1 MIDDF
6 FETRDCLFS
15 SWCWLWRPSLPI
27 LFMQNNVTTQTTHQI
42 TSVVLVSG
50 LIGIVSMIFEV
61 DVIPITW
68 EILIHFC
75 LVYGLNSWLNMLI
88 GTTTSFIWS
97 LPFLGE
103 FFLTYLIIWLVIYIS
118 FNHRIKN
125 INQKLHEKTK
135 K

>member
-1 MIDDF
+1 MTFLKRGIVYFLVGVGFGGLLYLF
-6 FETRDCLFS
+6 F
-15 SWCWLWRPSLPI
+15 LW
-27 LFMQNNVTTQTTHQI
+27 QNNVTTQTTHQI

-61 DVIPITW
+61 GVIPITW

-125 INQKLHEKTK
+125 INQKLQEKTK

>member
-1 MIDDF
+1 
-6 FETRDCLFS
+6 
-15 SWCWLWRPSLPI
+15 
-27 LFMQNNVTTQTTHQI
+27 
-42 TSVVLVSG
+42 
-50 LIGIVSMIFEV
+50 MIFEV

-125 INQKLHEKTK
+125 INQKLQEKTK

>member
-1 MIDDF
+1 
-6 FETRDCLFS
+6 
-15 SWCWLWRPSLPI
+15 
-27 LFMQNNVTTQTTHQI
+27 MQNNVTTKTTHQI

-125 INQKLHEKTK
+125 INKKLQEKTK

>member
-15 SWCWLWRPSLPI
+15 SWSWLWRLLY
-27 LFMQNNVTTQTTHQI
+27 LFFLWQNNVTTQTTHQI

-103 FFLTYLIIWLVIYIS
+103 FS
-118 FNHRIKN
+118 
-125 INQKLHEKTK
+125 
-135 K
+135 

>member
-1 MIDDF
+1 
-6 FETRDCLFS
+6 
-15 SWCWLWRPSLPI
+15 
-27 LFMQNNVTTQTTHQI
+27 
-42 TSVVLVSG
+42 
-50 LIGIVSMIFEV
+50 MIFEV

-68 EILIHFC
+68 ESLIHFC

-125 INQKLHEKTK
+125 INQKLQEKTK